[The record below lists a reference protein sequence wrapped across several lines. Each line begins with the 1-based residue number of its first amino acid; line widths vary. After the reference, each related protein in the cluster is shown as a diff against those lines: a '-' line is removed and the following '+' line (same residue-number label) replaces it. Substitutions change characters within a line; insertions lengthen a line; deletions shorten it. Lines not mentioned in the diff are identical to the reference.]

1 MTGIA
6 IGGIE
11 ITLGSR
17 RDNRQLD
24 DHCQHTETVST
35 QTAGMVRVMCKSCR
49 YVSFRFSSGL
59 SGEVDRSRFART
71 SEHRGVIEHSKTS

>member
-17 RDNRQLD
+17 RDDRQRD
-24 DHCQHTETVST
+24 CQHTETVST
-35 QTAGMVRVMCKSCR
+35 QTAVMVRVMCKSCR
-49 YVSFRFSSGL
+49 YVSFRFLSGL
-59 SGEVDRSRFART
+59 SGDVDRSRFPRT

>member
-1 MTGIA
+1 MTGIT

-17 RDNRQLD
+17 RDDRHQD
-24 DHCQHTETVST
+24 YCQHTETVST
-35 QTAGMVRVMCKSCR
+35 PTAGMVRVMCKSCR
-49 YVSFRFSSGL
+49 YVSFRFLSGL

-71 SEHRGVIEHSKTS
+71 SEHRGVIEPSKMS

>member
-6 IGGIE
+6 IGSIK
-11 ITLGSR
+11 IILGSR
-17 RDNRQLD
+17 RDDRQQD
-24 DHCQHTETVST
+24 YCQHTETVST

-49 YVSFRFSSGL
+49 YVSFHFLSGL
-59 SGEVDRSRFART
+59 SGEVDRSRFLRT